1 MTVVADEETTS
12 AAGSRWKS
20 LLENLNFVVA
30 VIGLVVGLVAFFVPI
45 RMDRQ
50 AQERERSRTCVD
62 AVIDLRAALRT
73 IENGYA
79 TGPDQKSER
88 TVDWDAGK
96 AEIERVQASC
106 LDAPLASANGVE
118 QSKALWQQYD
128 TEQNAAQ
135 HGPPSL
141 EAVRALDAWTLDA
154 IADLTQR

>member
-1 MTVVADEETTS
+1 MADEETGS
-12 AAGSRWKS
+12 AATSRWKS
-20 LLENLNFVVA
+20 LLENLNFGVA
-30 VIGLVVGLVAFFVPI
+30 VIGLVVGLVAFWVPI

-79 TGPDQKSER
+79 TEPDHKSER
-88 TVDWDAGK
+88 TVDWAAGK
-96 AEIERVQASC
+96 AEIERVRASC
-106 LDAPLASANGVE
+106 LDAPLSSANGVE
-118 QSKALWQQYD
+118 QSKMLWQQYD
-128 TEQNAAQ
+128 TEQNAAR
-135 HGPPSL
+135 HSPPPL